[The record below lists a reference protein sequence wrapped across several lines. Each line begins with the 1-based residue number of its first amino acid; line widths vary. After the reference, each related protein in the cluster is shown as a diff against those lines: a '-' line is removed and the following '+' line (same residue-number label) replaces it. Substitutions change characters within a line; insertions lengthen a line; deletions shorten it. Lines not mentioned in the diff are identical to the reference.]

1 MDPTATDDSRV
12 AALERRLAA
21 LEDERGVIATLHA
34 YGHAIDAGDEER
46 WLDCFAEDGRFSA
59 SGENRE
65 KMGFDVRGREQL
77 AAFIAAHTRRP
88 EQFHQ
93 HLVVE
98 PVIEIDGDRARCTSY
113 FLVLMRHERMP
124 RIRAFGRYE
133 DELVRGA
140 DGRWRFRHRHATI
153 DGADATLPRIAF
165 AREGRT

>member
-1 MDPTATDDSRV
+1 M
-12 AALERRLAA
+12 RLAA
-21 LEDERGVIATLHA
+21 LEQRLAAVEAERGVLATLYA

-46 WLDCFAEDGRFSA
+46 WLDCFTEDGRFSA
-59 SGENRE
+59 SGQNRA
-65 KMGFDVRGREQL
+65 KMGFDVQGREQL
-77 AAFIAAHTRRP
+77 ADFISRHTRRP

-93 HLVVE
+93 HLVIE
-98 PVIEIDGDRARCTSY
+98 PVIEVDGDRARSTSY
-113 FLVLMRHERMP
+113 FLVLMRWERLP

-140 DGRWRFRHRHATI
+140 DGRWRFRHRHANI